1 MNLKRTLNAF
11 LMTLF
16 FVVSVAANTF
26 TGAIIPPL
34 ETTSNYVYV
43 EEITVIRNENHLLR
57 IGLSNTEEIR
67 AVQFDIHVP
76 EGFVFDFE
84 NFTPLSILDDFSVS
98 SSDSGN
104 GNYRFL
110 IYTISNQILPIDA
123 NGLLEVPIFVSN
135 TIPLGAY
142 TFALSNIVLSDA
154 ANQDTATTPLTVGIV
169 QVEGNSAPVA
179 VDDTLSLG
187 PGETTVIILSASD
200 ANEDVLTYT
209 IVDLPSYGTVTLE
222 GNEAT
227 YIANDS
233 YTGSDSFTF
242 TASDGTHT
250 SAVAT
255 IAISVTLNV
264 AVFHL
269 QNLKSYPN
277 PFDHSYNIDNFS
289 PLKFEIYDITG
300 RILIRQHLE
309 AGHHEIDT
317 SKLISGIYLFK
328 FSQMKIAAT
337 KIVVKR

>member
-1 MNLKRTLNAF
+1 
-11 LMTLF
+11 MTLF
-16 FVVSVAANTF
+16 FIVSVAANTF
-26 TGAIIPPL
+26 TSAIISPS

-43 EEITVIRNENHLLR
+43 EEITVIRNESHLLR

-98 SSDSGN
+98 SSDLGN

-110 IYTISNQILPIDA
+110 IYTISNNILPIDA
-123 NGLLEVPIFVSN
+123 NELLDVSIFVSN
-135 TIPLGAY
+135 TIPLGTY
-142 TFALSNIVLSDA
+142 TFALSNIVLSDS
-154 ANQDTATTPLTVGIV
+154 ANQNSATDPLSVGIV
-169 QVEGNSAPVA
+169 QVEGNSAPIA
-179 VDDTLSLG
+179 VDDTLSIAQ
-187 PGETTVIILSASD
+187 GESDVIILVASD
-200 ANEDVLTYT
+200 ANEDALTYA
-209 IVDLPSYGTVTLE
+209 IVDTPSHGTITLE

-242 TASDGTHT
+242 AVSDGTLT

-264 AVFHL
+264 VVFDL

-277 PFDHSYNIDNFS
+277 PFDDSYIINNFS

-300 RILIRQHLE
+300 RILIYEHLD
-309 AGHHEIDT
+309 AGQHEIDT
-317 SKLISGIYLFK
+317 SALIPGAYLFK
-328 FSQMKIAAT
+328 FSKFKTTTT
-337 KIVVKR
+337 KIVVKQ